1 MSGAV
6 SRVRVALVLGALTA
20 LTLPLIPVQWVATKT
35 GGPVRRYLPV
45 LWHRVAC
52 ALVGIRVREVGRQAR
67 GRPLLITANHVS
79 WIDITVLG
87 SRAPLSFV
95 AKSEVANWPVFGLF
109 AKLQRSVFVD
119 RQRRSA
125 TARTAEELGGRLAGG
140 DAMVLFAE
148 GTSNSGN
155 EVLPFR
161 SALIGAARHAVAG
174 ETGEMW
180 IQPLAIAYTH
190 LHGLPMGRQFRP
202 HVAWYGDMEM
212 VPHFLN
218 VVRQGG
224 IDVTVVWGEPVRVEP
239 QTDRKTLTRRLEDS
253 VRAMAAEAVTGRD
266 RMPPPEPQ
274 ATRETGD
281 EDAAVVAG
289 PGEGMADGQRDAPE
303 SPVSGEPAILKRAE
317 IR

>member
-1 MSGAV
+1 MPGAV
-6 SRVRVALVLGALTA
+6 PRVRATLVLGALTVV
-20 LTLPLIPVQWVATKT
+20 TLPLIPVQWLAMKT

-45 LWHRVAC
+45 VWHRIAC
-52 ALVGIRVREVGRQAR
+52 ALVGIRVREVGRQAA

-79 WIDITVLG
+79 WMDITVLG

-212 VPHFLN
+212 VPHFMN

-224 IDVTVVWGEPVRVEP
+224 VDVTVVWGEPVRVEASA
-239 QTDRKTLTRRLEDS
+239 DRKALTRLLEES
-253 VRAMAAEAVTGRD
+253 VRSMAAEAVTGRD
-266 RMPPPEPQ
+266 RIPPVEALPPSGAEPEDT
-274 ATRETGD
+274 AGVSDGE
-281 EDAAVVAG
+281 EDAAD
-289 PGEGMADGQRDAPE
+289 PQRTERE
-303 SPVSGEPAILKRAE
+303 SPAGGAPAILKSAE